1 MVKLEMERLV
11 GRREDR
17 LSLCDDAQE
26 GREQQKKSSLP
37 PSATAGPQRR
47 EEAPKCE
54 GTVHGVHLK

>member
-26 GREQQKKSSLP
+26 GREQQKNLP
-37 PSATAGPQRR
+37 CLHLQLHDHRGGRR
-47 EEAPKCE
+47 HQNVRELCMECI
-54 GTVHGVHLK
+54 